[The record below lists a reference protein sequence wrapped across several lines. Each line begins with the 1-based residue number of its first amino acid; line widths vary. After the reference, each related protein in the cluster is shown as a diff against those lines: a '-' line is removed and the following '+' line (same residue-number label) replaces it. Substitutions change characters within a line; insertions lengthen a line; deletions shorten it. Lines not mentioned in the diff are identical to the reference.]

1 MGRLNWSGFN
11 GAEFESLVHSL
22 LFFDEPG
29 IVLFGRP
36 GKDSGQDAI
45 SGDGSHVYQAKYRQ
59 ALKFDEAISLCRTE
73 LNNVRKH
80 LNPDDNDYPFW
91 SKVNHWTLVA
101 NCEANP
107 FDKAKWEKMIV
118 SEYSDLKLELDYW
131 DATKL
136 ESLLTQYP
144 DVEQAFF
151 TGRNRSFAG
160 LWEARRFLEQ
170 GISGEYFFG
179 TKTYGWETQFQK
191 LDEFA
196 ESEQCRFLFVHG
208 PAAIGK
214 TRFLYESA
222 TRLSEKGWRAFWGL
236 PASMSLSDAWM
247 KGITD
252 ANGKICLLVD
262 APTSKTLVDSIYE
275 QLSTVDKRSWKVVV
289 SCQQPEFNNWFGTNS
304 LRRDTD
310 SIELSALSEDATKG
324 YVEEFGKNYDMHL
337 PPHASEGLY
346 ELTQGIPGWL
356 GSILGYSH
364 KTHTALRVGVPLLQM
379 VNEQVQKAFGTWD
392 SATRERRLAILRWI
406 CVVKTIVTET
416 SSGAA
421 NPLIT
426 FLAQRL
432 QIQSG
437 QIYDDLKELSHQGL
451 LFAWGRNRRFY
462 TAEPMLV
469 RQQILSEWLLE
480 RFDSS
485 YRVSE
490 AGRDFIQQLLKS
502 EIPNKETIVRNL
514 SELTASYLGKD
525 QGADFFKP
533 IIDELKT
540 EAKNAEV
547 TQQFSVF
554 EWAKLI
560 SCIDPESSLE
570 IVLQIWNRPTPPKTI
585 KHKYWGDQTLE
596 HAQLLSDIPWFLY
609 SLAEQRTDNAF
620 HQTVWL
626 ALRRAFEEENNGN
639 FSVPMGQEPEKLIK
653 RLLQKPNAH
662 RYQELAFEELT
673 NDCEKGRF
681 SQFDLTIAAGLL
693 SCRRET
699 IESFRRHVVFSRSYL
714 QPGTPEWKRAI
725 DTRALLF
732 GQVEFDKSP
741 QFSAA
746 IWSLLADAHYEW
758 RPSELTDVDGAKNIM
773 QRYDD
778 VILDDLRR
786 TRDIITNRGKNIG
799 QMELQSARKL
809 WATALKRE
817 EGNEENRLATECE
830 DEFKKHYL
838 WDFSSLFS
846 WDLFDDDLAQVVAPV
861 KKYFA
866 SATDPQEISAFFE
879 EAAKYLRS
887 NDPKRPDEDYG
898 KSYDLAIACSD
909 LYAPTGDNAFS
920 KFVEENIQSPTG
932 TNLFR
937 DRFFVHFLR
946 RWIWI
951 WKNKE
956 PAGCIVDEIR
966 RLVGSS
972 KGKENLLVGI
982 YAGTSSAVIG
992 TISRQEL
999 LYVCSSECKFDN
1011 RQLAM
1016 VLPSFLG
1023 VDSNLVLERFG
1034 RILDEEA
1041 KNHEELERLWWSFA
1055 FNSYLVVIR
1064 AESNGFPSP
1073 IGWLMESF
1081 GKYGINGDYLARHE
1095 LQHLAHRSGY
1105 KLSQREFVD
1114 FIKCRI
1120 KLENSSSL
1128 STGFTVMPHH
1138 FEVAKWVSLQTDE
1151 RAIHALCSLSVEETT
1166 FLAVYQL
1173 PEYIAVL
1180 DQSGNS
1186 IATFVSTYL
1195 STDKDAHHLRRLG
1208 GLGSHYEEGSAAWKK
1223 IVQPICHYMNGA
1235 GMARSDRFSVYRSF
1249 QPAMR
1254 TWSSSV
1260 GEVPVVL
1267 VEKEASTK
1275 KALKETPI
1283 DSDFYEYFVWAHN
1296 RADWELKSA
1305 QEEVEGESHE

>member
-1 MGRLNWSGFN
+1 MGRLNWSGFD

-22 LFFDEPG
+22 LFFVEPS

-45 SGDGSHVYQAKYRQ
+45 SGDGSHVYQAKYRRV
-59 ALKFDEAISLCRTE
+59 LKFDEAISICRTE
-73 LNNVRKH
+73 LDKVRKYRS
-80 LNPDDNDYPFW
+80 PDDDNYPFW
-91 SKVNHWTLVA
+91 SKVSHWTLVA
-101 NCEANP
+101 NCETNP

-179 TKTYGWETQFQK
+179 TRTYGWETQFQK

-416 SSGAA
+416 GSGAA

-570 IVLQIWNRPTPPKTI
+570 IVQQIWNRPTPPKTI

-714 QPGTPEWKRAI
+714 RPDTPEWKRAI
-725 DTRALLF
+725 DARTLLF
-732 GQVEFDKSP
+732 KLIEHDTYP
-741 QFSAA
+741 RFSVA
-746 IWSLLADAHYEW
+746 IWTLLADAHYEW
-758 RPSELTDVDGAKNIM
+758 HVSDIAEVDGVDALK
-773 QRYDD
+773 QRYETI
-778 VILDDLRR
+778 VINDLRCTLTILKGR
-786 TRDIITNRGKNIG
+786 RKNIG
-799 QMELQSARKL
+799 RMELQSARKL
-809 WATALKRE
+809 WAFDLERE
-817 EGNEENRLATECE
+817 EGSEKKALASSCE
-830 DEFKKHYL
+830 DEYSTHYS
-838 WDFSSLFS
+838 WDYCSFFS
-846 WDLFDDDLAQVVAPV
+846 WDLADDDLKKAVSAIKNSFEVA
-861 KKYFA
+861 
-866 SATDPQEISAFFE
+866 TTPQTIVDFFE
-879 EAAKYLRS
+879 ESAEYLRC
-887 NDPKRPDEDYG
+887 NTPDQPDVDYG
-898 KSYDLAIACSD
+898 RSYDLAVACCEI
-909 LYAPTGDNAFS
+909 YEPAGKHPFS
-920 KFVEENIQSPTG
+920 KFVETCLNEATG
-932 TNLFR
+932 ANLFR

-946 RWIWI
+946 RWIWK
-951 WKNKE
+951 WKNGN
-956 PAGCIVDEIR
+956 PSGCIVDELR
-966 RLVGSS
+966 RLIGESN
-972 KGKENLLVGI
+972 GKEQLLVGV
-982 YAGTSSAVIG
+982 YAGTSQAVIG
-992 TISRQEL
+992 KISKQEL
-999 LYVCSSECKFDN
+999 EYICSTECRFDN
-1011 RQLAM
+1011 RQLSM
-1016 VLPSFLG
+1016 ILPSFLG
-1023 VDSNLVLERFG
+1023 ADKNMVLERLE
-1034 RILDEEA
+1034 RILASEEESQ
-1041 KNHEELERLWWSFA
+1041 EELEQSWWLFALNSF
-1055 FNSYLVVIR
+1055 LVMIR
-1064 AESNGFPSP
+1064 TDDEKFPSP
-1073 IGWLMESF
+1073 IDWLMESF
-1081 GKYGINGDYLARHE
+1081 CRFGINGDFLSRHE
-1095 LQHLAHRSGY
+1095 LKQLALRSGY
-1105 KLSQREFVD
+1105 QLSQSAFVD
-1114 FIKCRI
+1114 LIRRRI
-1120 KLENSSSL
+1120 ELENSGKRSVD
-1128 STGFTVMPHH
+1128 FTIMPHH
-1138 FEVAKWVSLQTDE
+1138 FEVAKWVSPQTDE
-1151 RAIHALCSLSVEETT
+1151 RAIHSLCSLSVEGTT

-1186 IATFVSTYL
+1186 IATFVSAYL
-1195 STDKDAHHLRRLG
+1195 STDQDVRHLRRLG
-1208 GLGSHYEEGSAAWKK
+1208 GLAAHYDEGSVAWEK
-1223 IVQPICHYMNGA
+1223 IVQPICRYMNNVGIS
-1235 GMARSDRFSVYRSF
+1235 RNDRYSVYHSF

-1254 TWSSSV
+1254 TWSSSA

-1267 VEKEASTK
+1267 IEKEASTK
-1275 KALKETPI
+1275 KAMEETPNN
-1283 DSDFYEYFVWAHN
+1283 SDFHEYFVWAHN

-1305 QEEVEGESHE
+1305 QEEVEGENHE